1 MSAFNDPYTIAA
13 TTGNFAPTSG
23 TYQTSPVSGGLS
35 GAASGA
41 SIGSILGP
49 IGSGLGA
56 AAGGIM
62 GLFQK
67 KKKAPTPPTGAQLG
81 QSALDYYNTAF
92 PGTTPWERLGTSNPA
107 GGVASSSMETQTQTN
122 NANSERSFQHRQLA
136 LDTFSRLLD
145 LKIKQNQVDI
155 GREEVKIRQ
164 QEANTHQSQLG
175 VQQGHL
181 EQEVKK
187 TPAEIHSK
195 KWGHFSGLKS
205 LYDEHPWITTGLLGL
220 TGAVGM
226 GLKGAQ
232 ALRALKTIPVLKQGE
247 KFFGNLK
254 NAQKVPSKQ
263 KDLHS
268 KTPGYDPK
276 KKYGNTGKDYY
287 YKLRQDMEK

>member
-13 TTGNFAPTSG
+13 TTGNFAPTTG
-23 TYQTSPVSGGLS
+23 TYQSNPSNGALS
-35 GAASGA
+35 GASTGA
-41 SIGSILGP
+41 GMGSMFGSIGSGI
-49 IGSGLGA
+49 GA

-155 GREEVKIRQ
+155 GREDVKIRQ
-164 QEANTHQSQLG
+164 QEANTR
-175 VQQGHL
+175 QGHL
-181 EQEVKK
+181 GLEKEK
-187 TPAEIHSK
+187 TPADIHQK

-232 ALRALKTIPVLKQGE
+232 ALRALKTIPALKQGE
-247 KFFGNLK
+247 KLWGNLK
-254 NAQKVPSKQ
+254 DAQKIPSKQ
-263 KDLHS
+263 KDIHS